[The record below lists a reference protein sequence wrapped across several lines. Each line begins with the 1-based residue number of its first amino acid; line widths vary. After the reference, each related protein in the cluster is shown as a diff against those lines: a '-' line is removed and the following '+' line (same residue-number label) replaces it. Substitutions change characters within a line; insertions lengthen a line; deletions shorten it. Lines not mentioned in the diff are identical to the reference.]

1 MTNRNLDETWKYHN
15 GTKHSFWSIR
25 RNTYTLDW
33 PNKPLPFKIY
43 PTLDP
48 IELPREVPQL
58 ETPSL
63 EAIAATEIEV
73 DGEAVGVVLV

>member
-33 PNKPLPFKIY
+33 PNKPLSFKIY
-43 PTLDP
+43 LTLDP
-48 IELPREVPQL
+48 IELPREIPPL

-73 DGEAVGVVLV
+73 DG